1 MVITINSMILK
12 STCFIHKT
20 KKLTLC
26 FSCLC
31 IIVFFFQELILEV
44 HCFISSGTG
53 AGLGGAG
60 AFPGGAG
67 GLYPGVGGKDAFSF
81 EIP

>member
-1 MVITINSMILK
+1 MRK
-12 STCFIHKT
+12 C
-20 KKLTLC
+20 
-26 FSCLC
+26 
-31 IIVFFFQELILEV
+31 VFFPVANIRSLRFPPI
-44 HCFISSGTG
+44 FSGTG

-67 GLYPGVGGKDAFSF
+67 GLYPGVGGKETFFF

>member
-1 MVITINSMILK
+1 M
-12 STCFIHKT
+12 
-20 KKLTLC
+20 
-26 FSCLC
+26 
-31 IIVFFFQELILEV
+31 FFFPKANIRSSL
-44 HCFISSGTG
+44 FAPISSGIG

>member
-1 MVITINSMILK
+1 MLYPQNKEIN
-12 STCFIHKT
+12 
-20 KKLTLC
+20 
-26 FSCLC
+26 
-31 IIVFFFQELILEV
+31 IVLQLFVHNCGGFFQELILEV